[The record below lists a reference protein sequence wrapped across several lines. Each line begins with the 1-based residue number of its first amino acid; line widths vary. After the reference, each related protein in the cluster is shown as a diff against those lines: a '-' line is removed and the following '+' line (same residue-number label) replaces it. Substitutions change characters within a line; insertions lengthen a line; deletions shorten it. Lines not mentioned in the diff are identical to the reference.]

1 MKMLR
6 PALVLLSVIV
16 LSLSL
21 IAGGNKEEGQ
31 ASTVNFVVLKDDSGK
46 PIRNAAVILH
56 PVNQH
61 GKQAKTGFEL
71 KSDNDGKTH
80 FDGVPF
86 GTWRV
91 QVIAPGFQTFGD
103 DYNVNQNDQVI
114 TIRMKRPQ
122 EQYSIY
128 DKHDGSNQSGGAGS
142 NSNPPPP
149 KDKQQ

>member
-1 MKMLR
+1 MKMSRL
-6 PALVLLSVIV
+6 LSVLLSVMV
-16 LSLSL
+16 VSLPL
-21 IAGGNKEEGQ
+21 IASDKKDEVS
-31 ASTVNFVVLKDDSGK
+31 ASSVSFLVLKDDTGK

-71 KSDNDGKTH
+71 KSDNDGQTR
-80 FDGVPF
+80 FDGVPY

-103 DYNVNQNDQVI
+103 DYSIDKGEQQI

-122 EQYSIY
+122 QQYSIY
-128 DKHDGSNQSGGAGS
+128 DKHDGSAGGET
-142 NSNPPPP
+142 SNPPPA

>member
-1 MKMLR
+1 MKMPRVLSG
-6 PALVLLSVIV
+6 LLSII
-16 LSLSL
+16 LISLPL
-21 IAGGNKEEGQ
+21 IASDNKDEGP
-31 ASTVNFVVLKDDSGK
+31 ASSVSFVVLKDDSGK

-80 FDGVPF
+80 FDGIPY

-91 QVIAPGFQTFGD
+91 QCIAPGFQTFGD
-103 DYNVNQNDQVI
+103 DYNINQGEQSI

-122 EQYSIY
+122 QQYSIY
-128 DKHDGSNQSGGAGS
+128 EKHDGSGGTTD
-142 NSNPPPP
+142 NPPPP
-149 KDKQQ
+149 AKDKQQ

>member
-1 MKMLR
+1 MKLLR
-6 PALVLLSVIV
+6 LLLVLFAALLISAP
-16 LSLSL
+16 L
-21 IAGGNKEEGQ
+21 IASDNKDDRG
-31 ASTVNFVVLKDDSGK
+31 ASAVSFVVLKDDNGK
-46 PIRNAAVILH
+46 PVRNAAVILH
-56 PVNQH
+56 PVGSH

-80 FDGVPF
+80 FDGIPY

-103 DYNVNQNDQVI
+103 DYNISQAQQEI

-128 DKHDGSNQSGGAGS
+128 DKHDGGSGNTG
-142 NSNPPPP
+142 NPPP